1 MQFKV
6 ILYKRQGAPSG
17 RGRAGL
23 TIGPSA
29 EPLAPPGGR
38 RRSPASCVRSPA
50 PASTAPPPA
59 SAAPPPASAAPPPH
73 PQPRPCV
80 CSPAPCISSSAAHR
94 QQQPSLLSWW
104 SECPE
109 VSLTGHHRWEAPAQL
124 LGQVPGTACDSYLL
138 SPGQSEATAGT
149 GTQAQPPASTKV
161 TGTRRAPA
169 GSEVTAPSDPC
180 CGMSRNF
187 MNAFSHQH
195 TRPSN
200 PRGQCRHPQRRAGKW
215 GVSRCARAFT
225 AEKHRKSPQEKSASE
240 RGPHSRDGEASP
252 PGAPRKCR
260 MLPAQY
266 ITSRLVLK

>member
-38 RRSPASCVRSPA
+38 RRSPASCVHGPAPRIRSPTSRVCSPA
-50 PASTAPPPA
+50 P
-59 SAAPPPASAAPPPH
+59 
-73 PQPRPCV
+73 RV
-80 CSPAPCISSSAAHR
+80 RSPAPCISSSAAHR

-149 GTQAQPPASTKV
+149 GAQAQPPASTKV

-187 MNAFSHQH
+187 MNTFSHQH

-252 PGAPRKCR
+252 PGAP
-260 MLPAQY
+260 
-266 ITSRLVLK
+266 